1 MSQDLVLARRE
12 DIKGRFGTK
21 GKLSQVW
28 HEECGLGRAQAAKI
42 SSAVPEIETVRVSQ
56 DVMKKMDRFGDV

>member
-1 MSQDLVLARRE
+1 MNQDLVLAHRE

-28 HEECGLGRAQAAKI
+28 NEECGLGRSQVAKI
-42 SSAVPEIETVRVSQ
+42 SSAVPETKTE
-56 DVMKKMDRFGDV
+56 